1 MGTERLKRIDTLAPP
16 SSDERERPSE
26 EGHAASDLWPV
37 TARPSYDHMNEVAR
51 EARNLL
57 GALGANVDWLKSVL
71 PDRPPLEDLA
81 EGLTDIETC
90 CERLRDLVEDAL
102 VGTRKEGLSVSR
114 AIVSV
119 ESMLAVCV
127 RQVKRR
133 AHARQIS
140 LEVVGGELY
149 AMLDGQLLMRA
160 VVRLLDH
167 VIRTVD
173 RGSTIQIRYAL
184 ENGEIR
190 IHCARFEAVPLRSI
204 PPAGSLRPPTL
215 RPGPSLRPTRTPAE
229 PGGNVGDLEF
239 VYQAAEAHGGKLVV
253 GPSALYRI
261 FLPWVETKLRR

>member
-16 SSDERERPSE
+16 ASDERERHPE
-26 EGHAASDLWPV
+26 DGHAASDLWPV
-37 TARPSYDHMNEVAR
+37 TARPTYDHMEQVAR

-81 EGLTDIETC
+81 EGLGDIETC

-114 AIVSV
+114 TIVSV

-149 AMLDGQLLMRA
+149 AMLDGQLLMRGM
-160 VVRLLDH
+160 VRLLDH
-167 VIRTVD
+167 AIRTFEK
-173 RGSTIQIRYAL
+173 GSTIQVRYAR
-184 ENGEIR
+184 EDEEIR
-190 IHCARFEAVPLRSI
+190 FHLSRFEAVPLRSV
-204 PPAGSLRPPTL
+204 PPSGSLRPPTA
-215 RPGPSLRPTRTPAE
+215 RPAPSLKPARSAE
-229 PGGNVGDLEF
+229 SGGDVGDLEF

-253 GPSALYRI
+253 GPAALYRI
-261 FLPWVETKLRR
+261 FLPWVETKSRR